1 MTVRYLLI
9 IHMDKVRNCFK
20 IKIQIH
26 LLEDLLEEGVQKIIN
41 KCDRNSLLE
50 HLQFPSKALYKVL

>member
-1 MTVRYLLI
+1 
-9 IHMDKVRNCFK
+9 MDKVRNRFK

-26 LLEDLLEEGVQKIIN
+26 LLEDLLEDLLEEDVQKIIN